1 MGSLRRTLALSLL
14 FPILSAGLT
23 SSSWSREPWEQYIL
37 SPSSRTVSPNSV
49 YRIVNDGTVSGHGP
63 DLTLYMSTGAH
74 ISLDFGVEV
83 GGHVSF
89 NIETETTDAYSVSLA
104 FCESPEFVRP
114 ISDDTGAVP
123 TENYDMAMNVTF
135 NKTGQQW
142 YITPTDWFR
151 GGFRFLTINALAPTP
166 IKIWN
171 VSCEIGF
178 APGTQ
183 ALRDYSGYFHTGDRE
198 YEILNRMWYAGAY
211 TVQTNIAPQNTGRF
225 LPQVRPGWDYN
236 ATLGI
241 GSGPFLLDG
250 AKRDRAIWPG
260 DLGVSGITAYLA
272 FGAYGREAVKNDLGT
287 LFYYQ
292 NASTGEFPYAGPDTA
307 SFKGGSQ
314 SDTYHSW
321 SVIGMYD
328 YAMYSGDHVW
338 LATHWVNISRGVE
351 FIIAGLDPETGLQNQ
366 TQPND
371 WGRQGSGGF
380 NSELNA
386 ISYHALVSM
395 ASLSSDSAQAQSWL
409 AAAEKLKESYNALL
423 YDSAAGLYRDNTTTS
438 LHPQDGN
445 SIALLYNLTL
455 SASQAET
462 ISAALLRNWNV
473 IGPVTPELPDTIS
486 PFVSGL
492 ELLGHFRTAQA
503 STALELATRLWG
515 YILNSPILTGSTF
528 VEGMTANGSLYYRST
543 AGYNYD
549 AAYTSLSHG
558 WSTAPVQA
566 LLTELV
572 GLKITSMGGKTWTL
586 SPQLASL
593 INVEGGFET
602 GLGSFSAN
610 VSVVTGSRGREQ
622 EMYVQVTA
630 PAGTQGE
637 IVVPKGWRSA
647 EVNGRMCGRDQS
659 CSVTGGDGLRTVIFH
674 Q

>member
-1 MGSLRRTLALSLL
+1 MRWLRRALALPLF
-14 FPILSAGLT
+14 FPILYART
-23 SSSWSREPWEQYIL
+23 TPSSRASEPWEQYIL
-37 SPSSRTVSPNSV
+37 SPSSRTTRPTSV
-49 YRIVNDGTVSGHGP
+49 YRIVNDGTVSGQGR
-63 DLTLYMSTGAH
+63 DLTLYMSAGAH

-89 NIETETTDAYSVSLA
+89 NIDTNTTDAYSVSLA

-114 ISDDTGAVP
+114 ISDDTGAVT
-123 TENYDMAMNVTF
+123 TENYDLAMNVTF
-135 NKTGQQW
+135 NQTGEQW

-151 GGFRFLTINALAPTP
+151 GGFRFLTINALAPKP

-171 VSCEIGF
+171 ISCEIGF

-183 ALRDYSGYFHTGDRE
+183 DLRDYNGYFHTEDQE
-198 YEILNRMWYAGAY
+198 YELLNRMWYAGAY

-241 GSGPFLLDG
+241 GPGPFLLDG

-272 FGAYGREAVKNDLGT
+272 FGAYGREAVNNDLDT

-328 YAMYSGDHVW
+328 YAMYSGDHTW
-338 LATHWVNISRGVE
+338 LETHWANISRGVE
-351 FIIAGLDPETGLQNQ
+351 FIVAGLDPETGLQNQ
-366 TQPND
+366 SQPND

-395 ASLSSDSAQAQSWL
+395 ASLSNDSAQAQSWL
-409 AAAEKLKESYNALL
+409 AAAEKLKTSYNALL

-445 SIALLYNLTL
+445 SVALLYNLTL
-455 SASQAET
+455 SRSQAEN
-462 ISAALLRNWNV
+462 ISAALLQNWNA

-492 ELLGHFRTAQA
+492 ELLGHFKAHQA

-515 YILNSPILTGSTF
+515 HILDSPILTGSTF

-566 LLTELV
+566 LLTEMV
-572 GLKITSMGGKTWTL
+572 GLKITSM
-586 SPQLASL
+586 
-593 INVEGGFET
+593 EGGFET
-602 GLGSFSAN
+602 GLGRFSAS
-610 VSVVTGSRGREQ
+610 VSVVTGARDREQ
-622 EMYVQVTA
+622 EMHVQVTA
-630 PAGTQGE
+630 PAATQGE
-637 IVVPKGWRSA
+637 VLVPSGWRLA
-647 EVNGRMCGRDQS
+647 EVNGRVCSSGQS
-659 CSVTGGDGLRTVIFH
+659 CSVFGGGTSTVIFH
-674 Q
+674 H